1 MSSHDLFARLA
12 GTTPGARTEADI
24 QSDIKTLLVDP
35 TSGFDLPQLEVP
47 TEDGTRRRIDIALGA
62 TVIEVK
68 RSLTQDEGTLADY
81 AAQLRGYVENRTDVI
96 GGRYNGILTD
106 GRAWWLYEIDPYDA
120 SFQRRSVFTL
130 QSAQGGR
137 DLVDWLKAVLA
148 TQRGVSP
155 TAESI
160 EALLGS
166 SSPAYEQD
174 LEYLRSLYR
183 QVSDD
188 PTVQLKRELWARL
201 LRSALGTGF
210 DEVED
215 LFLDHT
221 LLVIEAAA
229 IGHAIMD
236 IEPTS
241 MIGEPEA
248 LLRGDAF
255 DAADIYNVIESDFF
269 DWVLAAGPAGR
280 MFVNQLLRRVAVFDW
295 SRTEHDVLKVLYE
308 SVINTTTRKGLG
320 EYYTPDWLAEGIVE
334 KSITDPLNQR
344 VLDPACGSGTFIF
357 HSIRRVLR
365 AADEAGWGNRETIDY
380 LQSNLFGLDIHPV
393 SVVFARIT
401 YLLALGDRLSD
412 DRDVLTVPVHLGDSM
427 QWYQPADQDLERVM
441 VRTDGVDLT
450 ASAEATTLFDVGEVL
465 AFPLSG
471 IDDPATFDN
480 LVRRVSDLASTY
492 TDATARK
499 PSIEP
504 ILRRFSIGES
514 EDADTLRKTF
524 SLLCDLNADG
534 RDSIWSYFIRNQ
546 ARPLW
551 LSMPS
556 RRVDVLV
563 GNPPWV
569 AYRFMTED
577 MQEQYR
583 ALGTEHGIW
592 RGGQLATNQDLV
604 ALFIARTAEEYLNDG
619 GSIAFVTPLGVL
631 SRQTYQG
638 FRTGRWR
645 GDLRVKFTELWDLAD
660 VKPRDQLFPVPAAV
674 IYGTKYQAP
683 PGTDFDAPV
692 GFPKTKYVLEGTR
705 SKEGWAKTA
714 AKVTFV
720 ETKNVTIDE
729 GAPMS
734 DYRVGCIQ
742 GATVTPRMLHFVT
755 EENSAGRLGRATGRV
770 AVTSLR
776 TPQED
781 ARWKGVPSVTG
792 TIESKYIFDVL
803 LGSTLVPFRLL
814 KPWRAVLPISKGE
827 LLTPT
832 EIKNR
837 ADSLTARWAETTEV
851 WERHKARSSKL
862 SNMSNLDYQGK
873 LSRQLDPPKHRVL
886 YAKAGTRIAAAR
898 TENPRYIIDHQL
910 YWLPAANRDEA
921 RYLVAI
927 LNSPQMSEAVRVYQ
941 SVGIQGPRDIDTYV
955 WRLPV
960 PKFDPD
966 DERHMRLVD
975 LSEQGEEVAA
985 GVEIAET
992 LDFKKA
998 RWLVRDALDTAD
1010 VSPQSD
1016 ELVRDLL
1023 HLNSDTDA

>member
-1 MSSHDLFARLA
+1 MLNDLFARLA
-12 GTTPGARTEADI
+12 GTTASARTEADI

-35 TSGFDLPQLEVP
+35 TSGFELPRLEVP

-68 RSLTQDEGTLADY
+68 RSLDQDQGTLASY
-81 AAQLRGYVENRTDVI
+81 ASQLRGYVENRTEVV
-96 GGRYNGILTD
+96 GSRYNGILTD
-106 GRAWWLYEIDPYDA
+106 GRTWWLYEIDPYDA
-120 SFQRRSVFTL
+120 TFPQRSEFTL
-130 QSAQGGR
+130 QGAQGGR

-166 SSPAYEQD
+166 SSPAYKQD

-201 LRSALGTGF
+201 LRSALGTSF

-229 IGHAIMD
+229 IGHAIME

-241 MIGEPEA
+241 LIGDPEA

-269 DWVLAAGPAGR
+269 DWVLAAGGPGR

-295 SRTEHDVLKVLYE
+295 SKTEHDVLKVLYE
-308 SVINTTTRKGLG
+308 SVINAATRKGMG
-320 EYYTPDWLAEGIVE
+320 EYYTPDWLAEGIVQ
-334 KSITDPLNQR
+334 KAVTDPLNQR
-344 VLDPACGSGTFIF
+344 VLDPACGSGTFVF
-357 HSIRRVLR
+357 HTIRHVLR
-365 AADEAGWGNRETIDY
+365 AAEEAGWGNRETIDH
-380 LQSNLFGLDIHPV
+380 LQSNVFGLDIHPV

-401 YLLALGDRLSD
+401 YLLALGDRLSGE
-412 DRDVLTVPVHLGDSM
+412 RDVLTVPVHLGDSM
-427 QWYQPADQDLERVM
+427 QWHQPADQDLDRVM
-441 VRTDGVDLT
+441 VRTDGADLT
-450 ASAEATTLFDVGEVL
+450 AATEATTLFDVGEVL

-480 LVRRVSDLASTY
+480 LVRRVAELASTY
-492 TDATARK
+492 TDANARK
-499 PSIEP
+499 PSVDP
-504 ILRRFSIGES
+504 ILRRFGIGES
-514 EDADTLRKTF
+514 EDAATLRRTF

-551 LSMPS
+551 LSMPN
-556 RRVDVLV
+556 RRVDVLI

-583 ALGTEHGIW
+583 ALGTEHDIW

-604 ALFIARTAEEYLNDG
+604 ALFIARTAEEYLKDG
-619 GSIAFVTPLGVL
+619 GDLAFVTPLGLL

-645 GDLRVKFTELWDLAD
+645 GDLRVTFTELWDLGQ

-674 IYGTKYQAP
+674 IYGTKYEAP
-683 PGTDFDAPV
+683 PGTDFEAPA
-692 GFPKTKYVLEGTR
+692 GFPATKYVLEGTR
-705 SKEGWAKTA
+705 SKEGWEKTVAKLS
-714 AKVTFV
+714 FV
-720 ETKNVTIDE
+720 EERNVTIDE
-729 GAPMS
+729 DAPMS
-734 DYRVGCIQ
+734 VYRDGCIQ

-755 EENSAGRLGRATGRV
+755 EEATPGRLGRAAGRV

-776 TPQED
+776 SSQQDP
-781 ARWKGVPSVTG
+781 RWKNVPSVSG
-792 TIESKYIFDVL
+792 TIESKYVFDVL

-814 KPWRAVLPISKGE
+814 KPWRAILPISKGK

-837 ADSLTARWAETTEV
+837 GDSLTARWAETTEV

-862 SNMSNLDYQGK
+862 TNMSNLDYQGK
-873 LSRQLDPPKHRVL
+873 LTRQLDPPKHRVL

-898 TENPRYIIDHQL
+898 TSNPHYIIDHKL
-910 YWLPAANRDEA
+910 YWLPAANLDEA

-966 DERHMRLVD
+966 DEQHMQLVD
-975 LSEQGEEVAA
+975 LSSEGEEIAA
-985 GVEIAET
+985 AVEIPGS

-998 RWLVRDALDTAD
+998 RGLVRDALHAAD

-1016 ELVRDLL
+1016 EIVRELL
-1023 HLNSDTDA
+1023 RLEVDEGA